1 MGGPAEVVHLNGVLF
16 LVSNLPGLR
25 AFPAWHLGKRV
36 LGLLARSVEFGVL
49 RRSHIGMNVNNWGER
64 HLGFCLV
71 ALTRGTVGFIEV
83 LVLAVARSI
92 AAPAAVSTASE
103 AAKAAAAA
111 GDAAAAAS
119 DYACYN
125 G

>member
-1 MGGPAEVVHLNGVLF
+1 
-16 LVSNLPGLR
+16 
-25 AFPAWHLGKRV
+25 
-36 LGLLARSVEFGVL
+36 
-49 RRSHIGMNVNNWGER
+49 MNVDDWRER

-83 LVLAVARSI
+83 LVLAVARCITAS
-92 AAPAAVSTASE
+92 AAVSTASE

-111 GDAAAAAS
+111 GYAATAAS
-119 DYACYN
+119 DYACYD